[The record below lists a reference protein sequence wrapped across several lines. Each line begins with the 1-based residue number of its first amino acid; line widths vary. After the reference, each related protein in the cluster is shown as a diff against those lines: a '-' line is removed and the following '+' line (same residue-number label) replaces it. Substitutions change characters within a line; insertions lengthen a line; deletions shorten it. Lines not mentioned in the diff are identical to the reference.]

1 MAKVGFVGA
10 GRVGSTAAYAAL
22 YSVDC
27 DGIALVDVVGDL
39 AVGEAMD
46 LETAAVAVG
55 REVSVEGGGDYSLL
69 RGSDVVVVSAGL
81 ARRPGMTRLDLAR
94 ANAGIVRDVT
104 EKVVGFCPGAVLLVV
119 TNPVDLMTYVAYR
132 VSGGPRSAV
141 LGIGS
146 LHDTVR
152 LLAEIR
158 RRGGRSVE
166 AMMVG
171 EHGDSMF
178 PLKSRARFEGVGSL
192 DWDAVVEAVR
202 GRAMAII
209 ERKGATTFTPA
220 SCAARV
226 IAAVLGDERVELPV
240 VAVLDGEY
248 GLRDIALGV
257 PAVVGREGIVRV
269 VEYDLPEEELACL
282 RRSAAVLRGAARE
295 IGVG

>member
-1 MAKVGFVGA
+1 MTKVGFVGA
-10 GRVGSTAAYAAL
+10 GRVGSTAAYATL

-27 DGIALVDVVGDL
+27 DEIALVDVVGDL

-55 REVSVEGGGDYSLL
+55 REVTVEGGGDYSLL

-81 ARRPGMTRLDLAR
+81 ARKPGMTRLDLAR

-104 EKVVGFCPGAVLLVV
+104 EKAVGFSPGAVLLVV
-119 TNPVDLMTYVAYR
+119 TNPVDLMTYAAYR
-132 VSGGPRSAV
+132 ASGGPRAAV

-152 LLAEIR
+152 LVAEIR
-158 RRGGRSVE
+158 RRGGRNVE

-178 PLKSRARFEGVGSL
+178 PLRSRAKFEGVGSL

-202 GRAMAII
+202 GRAMTII

-226 IAAVLGDERVELPV
+226 VAAVLGDERVELPV

-248 GLRDIALGV
+248 GLGDIALGV
-257 PAVVGREGIVRV
+257 PAVVGRKGIVKV

-282 RRSAAVLRGAARE
+282 RRSAGILRGVARE
-295 IGVG
+295 IGMG